1 MIMQTL
7 NLVYSKDTSQTSV
20 KTKPSPITLAA
31 KQGTSNNQANTTPP
45 HQTEWIL
52 TTYDVGDINLP
63 SLTLTILLSPSLI
76 LVQVIVGNEVNMV
89 WNLLNAPSSGNAML
103 TAFSWLSKLISRR
116 SNGMAVSNLKS
127 KSKFLVLKSTRSS
140 WKIPSQHVTTRGGGG
155 EGTQVYYW
163 QGGTKAFLSDYC
175 LYGDLSRNT
184 HLTIIYT
191 VFFFSFSVFLCG
203 PHKTLYKTSRFC
215 SVKTYSNL
223 VVMSS
228 SLAITERQ
236 YFFLSSSKHSKGSI
250 WTIILF

>member
-31 KQGTSNNQANTTPP
+31 KQGTSNNLAHTTPP
-45 HQTEWIL
+45 PTPLHQTEWIL
-52 TTYDVGDINLP
+52 TTYDMGDINVP

-76 LVQVIVGNEVNMV
+76 LVQVIVGKEVNMV

-140 WKIPSQHVTTRGGGG
+140 WKIPSQHVNTRGGGG
-155 EGTQVYYW
+155 VTQVYYW

-175 LYGDLSRNT
+175 VYGDLSSNT
-184 HLTIIYT
+184 HLTIIYNCI
-191 VFFFSFSVFLCG
+191 FFPFSVFLCG
-203 PHKTLYKTSRFC
+203 PLN
-215 SVKTYSNL
+215 YSTRPPGF
-223 VVMSS
+223 V
-228 SLAITERQ
+228 Q
-236 YFFLSSSKHSKGSI
+236 SKHIAI
-250 WTIILF
+250 WW